1 MNVHVSYKAA
11 KAPEAEREF
20 NHHTEKLQRRLQ
32 VFRPELVQLH
42 AIVAPGPVREGAS
55 VSLNLSLPSGN
66 ITAEE
71 SGPTAVA
78 AIKGAFQELLK
89 QITKHK
95 ELLRSDNFR
104 GARKLKRN
112 GNGDVQKFDESLA
125 AVHAPRASG
134 ADIHTYVNANLPR
147 LERFVERE
155 LRYRETTG
163 QVRPGLITREEVVD
177 EVIARALGEE
187 EEKPELLSLER
198 WLYRLA
204 IQGIQRL
211 ATQND
216 DALPS
221 IRLEQSTR
229 QQNVRGSD
237 EPVLQYH
244 QPDETMNGEATIADT
259 RIATPE
265 QIAYTDEMVRMVED
279 ALLKAP
285 KEAREAFML
294 FAVEGFSLREIAAV
308 TDRKPQ
314 QVEQSIANARE
325 FLIKNLPAPNPF
337 AKKIIQH
344 SKLPPLRG
352 SIPA

>member
-11 KAPEAEREF
+11 KAPEADREF
-20 NHHTEKLQRRLQ
+20 HHHTEKLQKRLQ
-32 VFRPELVQLH
+32 IFRPELVHLH
-42 AIVAPGPVREGAS
+42 AIVGPAPVPEGTS
-55 VSLNLSLPSGN
+55 VSLNLRLPSGQMAVQEN
-66 ITAEE
+66 GAT
-71 SGPTAVA
+71 PVA
-78 AIKGAFQELLK
+78 AIKAAFSELVK

-112 GNGDVQKFDESLA
+112 GDARKFEESLA
-125 AVHAPRASG
+125 AVHPPKASG
-134 ADIHTYVNANLPR
+134 EDIHSYVNANLNR
-147 LERFVERE
+147 LERFVGRE
-155 LRYRETTG
+155 LQYRENTG
-163 QVRPGLITREEVVD
+163 QIRPGLVRREEVVD
-177 EVIARALGEE
+177 EVIARALGED

-204 IQGIQRL
+204 IQSIQRL

-216 DALPS
+216 DALDS
-221 IRLEQSTR
+221 VRLEQSTR
-229 QQNVRGSD
+229 RQNVRASD

-244 QPDETMNGEATIADT
+244 QPDETMNGEATIPDT

-285 KEAREAFML
+285 KEDREAFVL
-294 FAVEGFSLREIAAV
+294 FAIEGFSLSEIAVV
-308 TDRKPQ
+308 TDRTPQ
-314 QVEQSIANARE
+314 QAEQSIGNARE

-352 SIPA
+352 TVSA

>member
-11 KAPEAEREF
+11 KAPEADREF
-20 NHHTEKLQRRLQ
+20 NHHTEKLQKRLQ
-32 VFRPELVQLH
+32 IFRPELVHLH
-42 AIVAPGPVREGAS
+42 AIIGPAPVPEGTA
-55 VSLNLSLPSGN
+55 VSLNLRLPSGQMAVQEN
-66 ITAEE
+66 
-71 SGPTAVA
+71 GPTPVA
-78 AIKGAFQELLK
+78 AIKAAFQELLK

-95 ELLRSDNFR
+95 DLLRSDNFR

-112 GNGDVQKFDESLA
+112 GDAQKFEGSVA
-125 AVHAPRASG
+125 AVHPVKASG
-134 ADIHTYVNANLPR
+134 EDIHSYVNANLER
-147 LERFVERE
+147 LERFVGRE
-155 LRYRETTG
+155 LQYRENTG
-163 QVRPGLITREEVVD
+163 QIRPGLVRREEVVD

-211 ATQND
+211 STQND
-216 DALPS
+216 DALDS
-221 IRLEQSTR
+221 VRLEQSTR
-229 QQNVRGSD
+229 RQNVRASD
-237 EPVLQYH
+237 EAVLQYH

-285 KEAREAFML
+285 KEDREAFVL
-294 FAVEGFSLREIAAV
+294 FAIEGFSLGEIAAV
-308 TDRKPQ
+308 TDRTPAQ
-314 QVEQSIANARE
+314 SEQSVASARE

-352 SIPA
+352 RVSA

>member
-11 KAPEAEREF
+11 KAPEADREF
-20 NHHTEKLQRRLQ
+20 HHPTEKLQKRLQ
-32 VFRPELVQLH
+32 IFRPELVHLH
-42 AIVAPGPVREGAS
+42 GIVGPAPVPEGTS
-55 VSLNLSLPSGN
+55 VSLNLRLPSGQMAVQEN
-66 ITAEE
+66 GAT
-71 SGPTAVA
+71 PVA
-78 AIKGAFQELLK
+78 AIKAAFSELLK

-112 GNGDVQKFDESLA
+112 GDARKFDESLA
-125 AVHAPRASG
+125 AVHPPKASG
-134 ADIHTYVNANLPR
+134 EDIHSYVNANLKR
-147 LERFVERE
+147 LERFVGRE
-155 LRYRETTG
+155 LQYRENTG
-163 QVRPGLITREEVVD
+163 QIRPGLVRREEVVD
-177 EVIARALGEE
+177 EVIARALGED

-204 IQGIQRL
+204 IQSIQRL
-211 ATQND
+211 ASQND
-216 DALPS
+216 DALDS
-221 IRLEQSTR
+221 VRLEQSTR
-229 QQNVRGSD
+229 RQNVRASD

-244 QPDETMNGEATIADT
+244 QPDETMNGEATIPDT

-285 KEAREAFML
+285 KEDREAFVL
-294 FAVEGFSLREIAAV
+294 FAIEGFSLSEIAAV
-308 TDRKPQ
+308 ADRTPQ
-314 QVEQSIANARE
+314 QAEQSIANARE

-352 SIPA
+352 TVSA